1 MRGATVIRDLK
12 KVLAILLDANKKTD
26 LAVILCRLH
35 VDFIILF
42 ASLVGIPFTWFI
54 LRNLLNEFA
63 YRIN

>member
-12 KVLAILLDANKKTD
+12 KVFAILFDANKKID
-26 LAVILCRLH
+26 LTAILCRLH

-42 ASLVGIPFTWFI
+42 TGLVGIPFTWFI